1 MDRPGIKC
9 GSCEGNQRFHPQH
22 KNYSAASSPSSR
34 IILLCPH
41 PTAEL
46 FCSVPP
52 PSHHKPKRNSEISE
66 LFFLKLF
73 LVPFAQK
80 NQKCHPQLQQS
91 WVESSVLPQQQNYFA
106 VPFPNS
112 KIFLLSSPLPF
123 TTKKKQDF
131 RNQWF
136 ILNLRGWGRTQQ
148 NYSAV
153 TSPKSRIILL
163 LILLCL
169 FPTFQ
174 KSVIFFIQNWFFSP

>member
-9 GSCEGNQRFHPQH
+9 GSCKGNQRFHPQH
-22 KNYSAASSPSSR
+22 ENYSAASSPSSR

-52 PSHHKPKRNSEISE
+52 LPIKNPKEIQKSVNY
-66 LFFLKLF
+66 FFLKLF

-91 WVESSVLPQQQNYFA
+91 SVESSVLPQQQNYSA

-131 RNQWF
+131 RNQ
-136 ILNLRGWGRTQQ
+136 
-148 NYSAV
+148 
-153 TSPKSRIILL
+153 
-163 LILLCL
+163 
-169 FPTFQ
+169 
-174 KSVIFFIQNWFFSP
+174 